1 MIRLTHRRCR
11 DEASGLADTAARQA
25 TLAEGLYIE
34 NAKLTAR
41 NEDLADGLRATEH
54 ALDEVVDACR
64 SLSYGL
70 GDEVNIPDALRS
82 RLRDAAQLPEVL
94 HRLDEAQEEK
104 DRMARE
110 HDAQREALLVAA
122 HEAGTLARTWALMA
136 RAGHTVA
143 SSGGPGALLN
153 SVHTTA
159 WCGFSSW
166 PCEEGSCAEST
177 RTLAWH
183 PDHPDQAHLACECG
197 RIWRAGAEA
206 VQRTRR
212 EQADAERFGTSYRT
226 PLPWQ
231 HRSGVLLEAID
242 RALPTPAQM
251 CRELAA

>member
-1 MIRLTHRRCR
+1 MRLTHRRCR
-11 DEASGLADTAARQA
+11 DEAAGLADTADRQSD
-25 TLAEGLYIE
+25 LAEGLYIE

-41 NEDLADGLRATEH
+41 NEDLADHLRATEH
-54 ALDEVVDACR
+54 ALDEVVDACQ

-70 GDEVNIPDALRS
+70 GDEVDIPDALRS
-82 RLRDAAQLPEVL
+82 RLRDAAELPEVL
-94 HRLDEAQEEK
+94 HRLDEAQGEVEK
-104 DRMARE
+104 FTQ
-110 HDAQREALLVAA
+110 QREALLVAA

-143 SSGGPGALLN
+143 SPGGPGAVLN
-153 SVHTTA
+153 SAHTTA
-159 WCGFSSW
+159 WCGFPSW
-166 PCEEGSCAEST
+166 PCEEGRCAEST

-183 PDHPDQAHLACECG
+183 PDYPDQAHLACECG

-206 VQRTRR
+206 VQRTRQ

-251 CRELAA
+251 RRELAA